1 MARENAFMILN
12 QYFEDESFL
21 NIALNEQ
28 LIKWNLHEDV
38 EAYTTTRKL
47 GDISLNNPNYLKVLE
62 NRQELAS
69 LLNTDLEHIG
79 TTIFH

>member
-28 LIKWNLHEDV
+28 LKKSNLKNSHLQNID
-38 EAYTTTRKL
+38 
-47 GDISLNNPNYLKVLE
+47 LK
-62 NRQELAS
+62 S
-69 LLNTDLEHIG
+69 
-79 TTIFH
+79 IF

>member
-1 MARENAFMILN
+1 MK
-12 QYFEDESFL
+12 
-21 NIALNEQ
+21 

-69 LLNTDLEHIG
+69 LLNTDLEHMVAPRQ
-79 TTIFH
+79 THSTNLKTSLFNERWWYQYVKTNR

>member
-1 MARENAFMILN
+1 MK
-12 QYFEDESFL
+12 
-21 NIALNEQ
+21 

-62 NRQELAS
+62 NLLFFNLLLIYVQYPYQLLALS
-69 LLNTDLEHIG
+69 
-79 TTIFH
+79 

>member
-1 MARENAFMILN
+1 MK
-12 QYFEDESFL
+12 
-21 NIALNEQ
+21 

-62 NRQELAS
+62 NRQELVYKEHKVLAN
-69 LLNTDLEHIG
+69 LLV
-79 TTIFH
+79 

>member
-1 MARENAFMILN
+1 MK
-12 QYFEDESFL
+12 
-21 NIALNEQ
+21 

-62 NRQELAS
+62 N
-69 LLNTDLEHIG
+69 
-79 TTIFH
+79 TTRTCFITKYRFRTYGSP

>member
-1 MARENAFMILN
+1 MK
-12 QYFEDESFL
+12 
-21 NIALNEQ
+21 

-69 LLNTDLEHIG
+69 LLNTDL
-79 TTIFH
+79 

>member
-1 MARENAFMILN
+1 MK
-12 QYFEDESFL
+12 
-21 NIALNEQ
+21 

-69 LLNTDLEHIG
+69 LLNIG
-79 TTIFH
+79 EFHEVSCTRLVIVSQYNR

>member
-28 LIKWNLHEDV
+28 LKKSNLKEKIKIYVQPLFMEQFKIFYIFNINFNL
-38 EAYTTTRKL
+38 
-47 GDISLNNPNYLKVLE
+47 ILKE
-62 NRQELAS
+62 KE
-69 LLNTDLEHIG
+69 
-79 TTIFH
+79 